1 MPNNPQTLIENLS
14 KKADRITDAIERK
27 EATVDRA
34 LYVAERDLFALIVE
48 QFISRLAIRD
58 GVVENTAAN
67 LTLLSTLDR
76 VFDQFQ
82 REVLGGAMPVF
93 VDSLFDV
100 VAMTGELY
108 TGMQAATVLDAITK
122 DNAVIRAA
130 IGVDNGG
137 NVLRGT
143 VLWDVSNAAPV
154 RDGLKNVVLKAIQ
167 SGDTLQA
174 FTKSVKDYVTG
185 TPGTQGRLRSYYRTY
200 AYDLFNQVQEAK
212 NEQFRRGLDLQWF
225 LYVGDVIRD
234 SRVFCAKKAG
244 KVFAIQEADAEWPKD
259 ADLIGKS
266 TGIPYTPRIDRGR
279 WNCRHRIRYITEE
292 MAAQIDAAKVK
303 RIKQKYGGSLSN

>member
-1 MPNNPQTLIENLS
+1 MPNNPQTLIADLS

-48 QFISRLAIRD
+48 QFISRLSIRD
-58 GVVENTAAN
+58 GIVENTAAN
-67 LTLLSTLDR
+67 LTILSQLDR

-82 REVLGGAMPVF
+82 REILGGAMPVF
-93 VDSLFDV
+93 VDSLFEV

-108 TGMQAATVLDAITK
+108 TGMEAATVLESITK

-130 IGVDNGG
+130 IGVDNAG

-143 VLWDVSNAAPV
+143 VLWDLSNAAPV

-225 LYVGDVIRD
+225 IYVGDVIKD
-234 SRVFCAKKAG
+234 SREFCARKAG
-244 KVFAIQEADAEWPKD
+244 KIFAVEEADKEWPND
-259 ADLIGKS
+259 PTLIGKS
-266 TGIPYTPRIDRGR
+266 SGIPYTPRIDRGR
-279 WNCRHRIRYITEE
+279 WNCRHRIRYISRE
-292 MAAQIDAAKVK
+292 MAEQIDPAKVK
-303 RIKQKYGGSLSN
+303 RIQEKYGGIGG

>member
-1 MPNNPQTLIENLS
+1 MANNPQTLIDGLS

-34 LYVAERDLFALIVE
+34 LYVAERDLFALMVE
-48 QFISRLAIRD
+48 QFISRLSIRD
-58 GVVENTAAN
+58 GIVENTAAN
-67 LTLLSTLDR
+67 LMLLSQLDR

-82 REVLGGAMPVF
+82 REILGGAMPVF
-93 VDSLFDV
+93 VDSLFEV

-108 TGMQAATVLDAITK
+108 TGMEAATVLDAITK

-130 IGVDNGG
+130 IGVDNAG

-143 VLWDVSNAAPV
+143 VLWDLSNAAPV

-225 LYVGDVIRD
+225 IYVGDVIKD
-234 SRVFCAKKAG
+234 SREFCARKAG
-244 KVFAIQEADAEWPKD
+244 KIFAVEEADKEWPND
-259 ADLIGKS
+259 PTLIGKS
-266 TGIPYTPRIDRGR
+266 SGIPYTPRIDRGR
-279 WNCRHRIRYITEE
+279 WNCRHRIRYISRE
-292 MAAQIDAAKVK
+292 MAEQIDPAKVK
-303 RIKQKYGGSLSN
+303 RIEEKYGGTGG